1 MTDQSAGPERL
12 KQAIA
17 AVEALLSEA
26 RRELATKQLRERRAA
41 FEQLHKAL
49 EGSNED
55 ELAKAV
61 EAAKKAEVD
70 EEDLT
75 KAEARLLE
83 LQSQTDEQRAAKAAQ
98 TLRNEQK
105 KEAFLFVKKDDVDG
119 LRRIIESV
127 GDAKWLDWRDYSS
140 RNLWNFALQMK
151 ATQVQDYLRIKLG
164 LESSPESRSIVFK
177 APTLPAPTLTPIQ
190 AQEETQPSR
199 EEDSGSEAT
208 IPPPEL
214 QAEIADLPPPADSEV
229 AELKVKAF
237 RYVVSD
243 KMAELDAVLSRLP
256 LELWSNWEN
265 KAGKDLITL
274 SEERGSSGA
283 YSVLAKKLG
292 LVQDRKK
299 ESFEERESVWIFRPG
314 EVQPLR
320 ATVLED
326 TPEEVDDVLVEYWDG
341 DDPPSRVE
349 KCMVR
354 KLWS

>member
-1 MTDQSAGPERL
+1 MQADASRGTPQKAPAASPVRQQLTRMSSSASSGTFPVGSPVRM
-12 KQAIA
+12 APPGA
-17 AVEALLSEA
+17 DMSS
-26 RRELATKQLRERRAA
+26 ATW
-41 FEQLHKAL
+41 HKAVQDTVDRAFAS
-49 EGSNED
+49 GTAVDVISA
-55 ELAKAV
+55 LAPSLSRGDAV
-61 EAAKKAEVD
+61 
-70 EEDLT
+70 
-75 KAEARLLE
+75 ARLWAVDIISE
-83 LQSQTDEQRAAKAAQ
+83 VVSR
-98 TLRNEQK
+98 LRHPV
-105 KEAFLFVKKDDVDG
+105 AG
-119 LRRIIESV
+119 
-127 GDAKWLDWRDYSS
+127 
-140 RNLWNFALQMK
+140 
-151 ATQVQDYLRIKLG
+151 
-164 LESSPESRSIVFK
+164 SPPGTGRPSRS
-177 APTLPAPTLTPIQ
+177 
-190 AQEETQPSR
+190 

>member
-1 MTDQSAGPERL
+1 
-12 KQAIA
+12 
-17 AVEALLSEA
+17 
-26 RRELATKQLRERRAA
+26 
-41 FEQLHKAL
+41 
-49 EGSNED
+49 
-55 ELAKAV
+55 
-61 EAAKKAEVD
+61 
-70 EEDLT
+70 
-75 KAEARLLE
+75 
-83 LQSQTDEQRAAKAAQ
+83 
-98 TLRNEQK
+98 
-105 KEAFLFVKKDDVDG
+105 
-119 LRRIIESV
+119 
-127 GDAKWLDWRDYSS
+127 
-140 RNLWNFALQMK
+140 
-151 ATQVQDYLRIKLG
+151 
-164 LESSPESRSIVFK
+164 
-177 APTLPAPTLTPIQ
+177 
-190 AQEETQPSR
+190 
-199 EEDSGSEAT
+199 
-208 IPPPEL
+208 
-214 QAEIADLPPPADSEV
+214 V